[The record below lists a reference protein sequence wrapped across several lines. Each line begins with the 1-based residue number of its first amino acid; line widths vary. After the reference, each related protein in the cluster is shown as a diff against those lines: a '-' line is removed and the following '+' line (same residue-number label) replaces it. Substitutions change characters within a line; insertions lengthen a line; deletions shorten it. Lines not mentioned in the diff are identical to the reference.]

1 MRMTRITLSVCAV
14 ALCAFAACSH
24 GTAASSGRTVRTV
37 EISDHVK
44 PGVMYASP
52 GDEVRWMNA
61 RENPVRVG
69 FLNRNLLEDH
79 QCQNGIV
86 NLLGEVNDLFTID
99 PGESISL
106 CPVRAGDLRYNV
118 WFDADNPRG
127 SMSPTMTVKIRGG

>member
-1 MRMTRITLSVCAV
+1 MRMTRIRPSLCVL
-14 ALCAFAACSH
+14 ALCTLAACSH
-24 GTAASSGRTVRTV
+24 SAATSSGRTVRTV
-37 EISDHVK
+37 EISDLVK

-61 RENPVRVG
+61 SGNPVRVG

-86 NLLGEVNDLFTID
+86 NLFGEVNDLITIA

-118 WFDADNPRG
+118 WFDAENPRG
-127 SMSPTMTVKIRGG
+127 SMSPTMTVRIRGG

>member
-1 MRMTRITLSVCAV
+1 MTRIRVSLCVL
-14 ALCAFAACSH
+14 ALCALAACSH
-24 GTAASSGRTVRTV
+24 SPSTSGGRIVRTV
-37 EISDHVK
+37 EISDLVK

-61 RENPVRVG
+61 RANPVRVG

-86 NLLGEVNDLFTID
+86 NLFGEVNDLITIP

-118 WFDADNPRG
+118 WFDAENPRG
-127 SMSPTMTVKIRGG
+127 LMSPTMTISIRGG

>member
-1 MRMTRITLSVCAV
+1 MTAIRVSFYVL
-14 ALCAFAACSH
+14 ALCALAACSH
-24 GTAASSGRTVRTV
+24 DAATSSGRTVRTV
-37 EISDHVK
+37 EISDLVN
-44 PGVMYASP
+44 PRVIYATP

-61 RENPVRVG
+61 RANPVRIG

-79 QCQNGIV
+79 RCQNGIV
-86 NLLGEVNDLFTID
+86 NMFGEVNDLITIA

-127 SMSPTMTVKIRGG
+127 SMSPTMTISIRGG